1 MGQDNAE
8 TFLRGGQRSSGFEH
22 ERGACRIRVI
32 HDHGIETSLFDFFD
46 RDLSCSDMLHVHSQ
60 VSENTAYE
68 ASGGLV
74 VAEQ

>member
-1 MGQDNAE
+1 
-8 TFLRGGQRSSGFEH
+8 
-22 ERGACRIRVI
+22 V
-32 HDHGIETSLFDFFD
+32 
-46 RDLSCSDMLHVHSQ
+46 LHVHSQ